1 MINIPGLSAEEGC
14 SFEKLSEKILG
25 PVEIIGNQVS
35 ATQNCY
41 AGISKYLNEFMIPYL
56 IATNY
61 ISGVE
66 QSRLLSTPPIESFQS
81 YMELMEFNLD
91 ICTRFFSGSMKAI
104 SNYNNK
110 EIQNAIS
117 AWFNTIMN
125 LEGENIEDFIG
136 RHSKMIDSVANVYPQ
151 AIKDIGPEFG
161 FHFER
166 GENIRVDET
175 DRFILYQILPT
186 DKTVSVHENGKPI
199 IIIPPYVLGANI
211 LAFLPGDK
219 KSYTHCYAN
228 MGIPTY
234 IRILKD
240 ISTSPAMQTM
250 SVEDDTLDTRRFCE
264 KIMERHGK
272 PVTLN
277 GYCQGGFSSVCN
289 VLSGE
294 LDGLVDA
301 LITCVSPMD
310 GTRSKGLSVF
320 LKNLPQRFNDLAYGT
335 KTLPNGNKVADGK
348 LMGWVYKLK
357 SIENEAPIVAFF
369 RDMMMLSPKN
379 KNDVKI
385 SKTAAALNYWL
396 EYERT
401 DLPLSITKMSFDSYN
416 IPITKDG
423 TLPIKIFDR
432 KLNFRRIKEKGIKWL
447 ICYGENDDLVEKETA
462 LAPLDYIDAEISGFP
477 KGHVAIATS
486 WSNPVSACALH
497 TCFGDKKYR
506 GPVRFQLDLDEELS
520 EAQKTKKTSSRSSKA
535 KKEEQGFSEVKKT
548 SPRSPKAKKEKLSV
562 AAEPGKSSSKTRK
575 IKKEEEVA

>member
-1 MINIPGLSAEEGC
+1 MP
-14 SFEKLSEKILG
+14 EKLLAPAQAISR
-25 PVEIIGNQVS
+25 QVS

-41 AGISKYLNEFMIPYL
+41 TGISKYLNEFMIPYL
-56 IATNY
+56 IASNY

-66 QSRLLSTPPIESFQS
+66 QSRMLSVPPMESFQS
-81 YMELMEFNLD
+81 YMELMEFNID

-104 SNYNNK
+104 NNYNNK
-110 EIQNAIS
+110 EIQSAIT
-117 AWFNTIMN
+117 AWFNTVLN
-125 LEGENIEDFIG
+125 LEGENIDDFIS

-166 GENIRVDET
+166 GENIKVDET
-175 DRFILYQILPT
+175 DRFTLYQVLPT
-186 DKTVSVHENGKPI
+186 DKTVEVVESAKPI

-211 LAFLPGDK
+211 LAFLPNEK

-228 MGIPTY
+228 LGIPTY

-240 ISTSPAMQTM
+240 ISITPALQTM
-250 SVEDDTLDTRRFCE
+250 SAEDDTLDTKRFCE
-264 KIMERHGK
+264 TVMKRHGK

-277 GYCQGGFSSVCN
+277 GYCQGGFSAVCN
-289 VLSGE
+289 VMSGE

-310 GTRSKGLSVF
+310 GTRSKGLSG
-320 LKNLPQRFNDLAYGT
+320 LLGNLPRRFNDLAYGT

-379 KNDVKI
+379 NKDVKI

-396 EYERT
+396 DNERT

-416 IPITKDG
+416 IPVDKDG
-423 TLPIKIFDR
+423 TLPIKLFDQ
-432 KLNFRRIKEKGIKWL
+432 KLNFKRINEKGIKWL
-447 ICYGENDDLVEKETA
+447 ICYGENDDLVEKDTA
-462 LAPLDYIDAEISGFP
+462 LAPLDYIDVEISGFP
-477 KGHVAIATS
+477 KGHVAMATS
-486 WSNPVSACALH
+486 WSNPVSACGLH
-497 TCFGDKKYR
+497 TRFGEKKYR

-520 EAQKTKKTSSRSSKA
+520 EPEKTSSGSVKAKKETEKPERTSSKTVKAKEKEVVEAKKTSSKSLKTKKA
-535 KKEEQGFSEVKKT
+535 KKEEEI
-548 SPRSPKAKKEKLSV
+548 V
-562 AAEPGKSSSKTRK
+562 A
-575 IKKEEEVA
+575 

>member
-1 MINIPGLSAEEGC
+1 MINISGLSTEKSCLFENLP
-14 SFEKLSEKILG
+14 EKLLAPAET
-25 PVEIIGNQVS
+25 IGKQVS

-56 IATNY
+56 IASNY

-66 QSRLLSTPPIESFQS
+66 QSKLLSTPPLESFQS

-91 ICTRFFSGSMKAI
+91 ICSRFLSGSMKAI
-104 SNYNNK
+104 NNYNNK

-117 AWFNTIMN
+117 AWFNTVLN
-125 LEGENIEDFIG
+125 LEGENINDFIT

-166 GENIRVDET
+166 GDNIKVDET
-175 DRFILYQILPT
+175 DRFILYQVLPT
-186 DKTVSVHENGKPI
+186 DKTVEVIENAKPI
-199 IIIPPYVLGANI
+199 VIIPPYVLGANI
-211 LAFLPGDK
+211 LAFLPKEK

-228 MGIPTY
+228 LGIPTY

-240 ISTSPAMQTM
+240 ISTTPALQTM
-250 SVEDDTLDTRRFCE
+250 AVEDDTLDTKRFCE
-264 KIMERHGK
+264 IIMKRHGK

-289 VLSGE
+289 ILSGE

-310 GTRSKGLSVF
+310 GTRSKGLSG
-320 LKNLPQRFNDLAYGT
+320 LLGNLPRRFNDLAYGT

-379 KNDVKI
+379 NNDVKI

-396 EYERT
+396 EFERT
-401 DLPLSITKMSFDSYN
+401 DLPLSITRMSFDSYN
-416 IPITKDG
+416 IPVTKDG
-423 TLPIKIFDR
+423 TLPIRLFD
-432 KLNFRRIKEKGIKWL
+432 KELNFKRINEKGIKWL
-447 ICYGENDDLVEKETA
+447 ICYGENDDLVEKDTA
-462 LAPLDYIDAEISGFP
+462 LAPVDYIDVEISGFP

-486 WSNPVSACALH
+486 WSNPGSACALH
-497 TCFGDKKYR
+497 TTFGEKKYR
-506 GPVRFQLDLDEELS
+506 GPVRFQLDLDNELS
-520 EAQKTKKTSSRSSKA
+520 EPEKTSSKSVKGRKPAESKKTSSRSVKANKA
-535 KKEEQGFSEVKKT
+535 KEEVVEAKKT
-548 SPRSPKAKKEKLSV
+548 SSRSLKA
-562 AAEPGKSSSKTRK
+562 GKSK
-575 IKKEEEVA
+575 KKEEEVVA